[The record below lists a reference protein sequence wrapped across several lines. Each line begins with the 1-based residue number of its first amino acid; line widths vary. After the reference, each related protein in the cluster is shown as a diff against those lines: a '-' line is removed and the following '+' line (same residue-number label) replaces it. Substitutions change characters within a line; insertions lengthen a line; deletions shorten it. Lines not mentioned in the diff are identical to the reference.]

1 MSKIVVRIPE
11 PKQEYDVST
20 QKQIN
25 RSLQSVID
33 QLNSGARDMQV
44 GTRLGSGIQQG
55 RGAIKMAASF
65 KEMLG
70 FTPDTPGFNML
81 RERAIVG
88 RAKDV
93 KINFK

>member
-33 QLNSGARDMQV
+33 QLHSTYLQQLKEESEQYTWFKG
-44 GTRLGSGIQQG
+44 GSN
-55 RGAIKMAASF
+55 
-65 KEMLG
+65 
-70 FTPDTPGFNML
+70 T
-81 RERAIVG
+81 
-88 RAKDV
+88 
-93 KINFK
+93 